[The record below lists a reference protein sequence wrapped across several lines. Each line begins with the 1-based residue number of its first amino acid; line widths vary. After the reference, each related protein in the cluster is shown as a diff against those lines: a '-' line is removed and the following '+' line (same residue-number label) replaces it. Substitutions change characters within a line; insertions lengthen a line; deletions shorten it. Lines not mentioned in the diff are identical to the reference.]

1 MSVENRSKSRT
12 GGISES
18 RVEPS
23 RRELIVAESAPP
35 PALSRSVV
43 ILFAI
48 AAGLSVANVYFA
60 HPLLDVVAHEFRI
73 SHASVGLVVAA
84 TQTGYALGLLL
95 LVPLGDLL
103 DRRRLIVSQL
113 LLSALALIIVAFAP
127 TIGVLLVSMVTV
139 GLLAVVVQTLVAFAA
154 SLAAPT
160 ERGQVVGTVTS
171 GVVLGILL
179 ARVVAGLLADLA
191 GWRSVYLTSAVV
203 TFLMAVVLFRILPDH
218 QPAGSRPSYPQLL
231 RSVFALFVEEPIL
244 RIRAGIALL
253 IFASFSVFWT
263 SLVLVLS
270 APPLSMSQTA
280 IGMFGLAG
288 VAGALAAGRTGGL
301 VDRGWAHWTTG
312 LGLSLLLAS
321 WIPIGFTQQS
331 LAALIV
337 GVILLDLAIQAVH
350 VTNQSL
356 IFTVRPEAR
365 SRLVAGYMVFY
376 SLGSGLGSLTS
387 TFAFASRGWTGVC
400 LLGAS
405 YSTLALLFWALTL
418 RSAALTPASASCS
431 QLARG
436 TCLDA

>member
-1 MSVENRSKSRT
+1 MRMESAR
-12 GGISES
+12 GGAVGI
-18 RVEPS
+18 
-23 RRELIVAESAPP
+23 ESAPAT
-35 PALSRSVV
+35 ALPRSVV
-43 ILFAI
+43 VLFAV

-60 HPLLDVVAHEFRI
+60 HPLLDAIAREFQI

-113 LLSALALIIVAFAP
+113 LLSVLALFVVALAP
-127 TIGVLLVSMVTV
+127 TVGVLLVSMVAV

-154 SLAAPT
+154 TLAPPA

-179 ARVVAGLLADLA
+179 ARVVAGALADRA
-191 GWRSVYLTSAVV
+191 GWRAVYLCSAVV
-203 TFLMAVVLFRILPDH
+203 TLLMAGALFRVLPH
-218 QPAGSRPSYPQLL
+218 HEPAGSRPAYPQLL
-231 RSVFALFVEEPIL
+231 RSVFMLFMEEPVL

-253 IFASFSVFWT
+253 IFAAFSVFWT

-270 APPLSMSQTA
+270 APPLAMSQTA

-288 VAGALAAGRTGGL
+288 VAGALAAGRAGRL
-301 VDRGWAHWTTG
+301 VDRGMAHWTTG
-312 LGLSLLLAS
+312 LGLSLLLIS
-321 WIPIGFTQQS
+321 WLPIGFTQQS
-331 LAALIV
+331 LPALVV

-356 IFTVRPEAR
+356 IFTLRPEAR

-376 SLGSGLGSLTS
+376 SLGSGLGSITS
-387 TFAFASRGWTGVC
+387 TATYAWAGWTGVC
-400 LLGAS
+400 LLGAT
-405 YSTLALLFWALTL
+405 YSALALVFWALTA
-418 RSAALTPASASCS
+418 RPAAVASTSALGS
-431 QLARG
+431 QLARES
-436 TCLDA
+436 CVKA